1 MNLFSVKFPVIGMI
15 HLLPLP
21 GSPLF
26 TDVQSVIH
34 QASHDYHALREG
46 GVDGVL
52 IENFGDVPFVKN
64 AVNHHVVAWMTRIVL
79 SLGINIPFG
88 INVLRNDAISA
99 LAVAHATGAHFIRC
113 NILTGAMVTD
123 QGVIEGTPAEVLR
136 YRSLLKCDAKILADV
151 HVKHAV
157 PLVVQPIE
165 RAARDT
171 AYRGLADGLIV
182 TGVETGDPPTSEDM
196 KAVKKAV
203 PDKPLFAGSGITHEN
218 VESVFRLCDG
228 CIVGKAFKKGGRI
241 ENPVDRAIVEPFMQK
256 VKELR

>member
-1 MNLFSVKFPVIGMI
+1 MNLFSVKFPVISMI

-34 QASHDYHALREG
+34 QAFHDYHALREG

-52 IENFGDVPFVKN
+52 IENFGDAPFVKD
-64 AVNHHVVAWMTRIVL
+64 VVCPHVITWMTRIAM
-79 SLGINIPFG
+79 SLEIDIPFG

-123 QGVIEGTPAEVLR
+123 QGVIEGKSAEILR

-157 PLVVQPIE
+157 PLVAQPIE
-165 RAARDT
+165 RVARDT

-182 TGVETGDPPTSEDM
+182 TGAETGDPPTSDD
-196 KAVKKAV
+196 VKTVKEAV
-203 PDKPLFAGSGITHEN
+203 PGKPLLAGSGITHQN
-218 VESVFRLCDG
+218 VEPVTKLSDG
-228 CIVGKAFKKGGRI
+228 CIVGKTFKKDGRM
-241 ENPVDRAIVEPFMQK
+241 ENPVDRTRVKSFMQK
-256 VKELR
+256 VKELL